1 MPRGLNSS
9 SLGTGQEMVHN
20 GITISECRNQM
31 HAAAAAVI
39 NKRTKIES
47 CMKFALH
54 SIEYPI
60 HKALRRKTT

>member
-1 MPRGLNSS
+1 MRRGLNSS

-31 HAAAAAVI
+31 HAAAAAAII
-39 NKRTKIES
+39 NKTKIES
-47 CMKFALH
+47 CVALH

-60 HKALRRKTT
+60 HKALRWRTT